1 MEFSLPQRDLS
12 NFRNSYEKQSIDFE
26 HASNNPFDFFDYWF
40 QNALDFYQTTK
51 EVNAMTLSTS
61 SLQGVVSSRMVL
73 LKSFSNEGFVFYT
86 NYESKKG
93 IHLSENPNCSM
104 LFYWEELQQ
113 QIRIEGFAE
122 KVSTELSDAYFDS
135 RPADSR
141 LSAIVSPQSKVIPDK
156 AFLNKEL
163 EKNQNIELKR
173 PDFWGGFLIK
183 PNLFEFWQGRPNRL
197 HDRLQYRMVDS
208 NWVKVVLAP

>member
-1 MEFSLPQRDLS
+1 MEFSFTQRDLS
-12 NFRNSYEKQSIDFE
+12 NFRTSYEKQTIDFE
-26 HASNNPFDFFDYWF
+26 HASNNPFEFFDYWF
-40 QNALDFYQTTK
+40 QNALDFYQLKK

-61 SLQGVVSSRMVL
+61 SLKGIVSSRVVL
-73 LKSFSNEGFVFYT
+73 LKSFSENGFVFYT
-86 NYESKKG
+86 NYGSKKG
-93 IHLSENPNCSM
+93 IHLNENPNCSL

-113 QIRIEGFAE
+113 QIRIEGCAE
-122 KVSTELSDAYFDS
+122 KVSPELSDAYFDS

-156 AFLNKEL
+156 AFLNKKL
-163 EKNQNIELKR
+163 EKKQNIELIR